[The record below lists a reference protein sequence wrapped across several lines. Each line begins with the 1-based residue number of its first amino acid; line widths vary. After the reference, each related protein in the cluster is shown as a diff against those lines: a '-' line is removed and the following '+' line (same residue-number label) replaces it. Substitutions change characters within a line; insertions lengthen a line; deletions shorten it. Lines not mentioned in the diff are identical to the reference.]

1 MSGKK
6 EDKKEDKK
14 ETGLE
19 TRFVRIEEILK
30 QMEDENVTLDESFEL
45 YKKGLNEISA
55 ANQSLEKIEKEM
67 LVLREDGKLEEF

>member
-1 MSGKK
+1 MSG
-6 EDKKEDKK
+6 KKEDKK

-19 TRFVRIEEILK
+19 TRFVRIEEIIK

-55 ANQSLEKIEKEM
+55 ANQSLETIEKEM

>member
-1 MSGKK
+1 MSG
-6 EDKKEDKK
+6 KKEDKK